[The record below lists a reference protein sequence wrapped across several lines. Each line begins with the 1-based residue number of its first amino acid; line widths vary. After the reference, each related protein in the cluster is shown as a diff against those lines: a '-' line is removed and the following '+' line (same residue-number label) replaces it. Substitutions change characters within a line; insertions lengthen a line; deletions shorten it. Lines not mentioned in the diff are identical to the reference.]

1 MKMQAPAAAG
11 GLRGAYGRLRS
22 RANRFIHH
30 PVTDVVVIAMI
41 LMSVVV
47 LLAEAALR
55 RDPQLGPLLVAL
67 GDTFTWIFV
76 GELLIRLWVAPKKSR
91 FFMRY
96 WPDILAVLPLYRP
109 MRLLRVLLLLRLF
122 RAGVLVNRRVVVL
135 RKLLQGALRDLLYVA
150 TVTITMV
157 LVGAVTVHF
166 AKGSVVLDDPGLEGS
181 LWFSTMTLIGGEP
194 IGGLP
199 RDDLGRSVTLGLM
212 LGGLTVFGIAIGT
225 VSATMAVALS
235 RRMEANE
242 MELDELRDHIII
254 CGWNRSGPT
263 VLREIYGREHRH
275 DQAVVIITE
284 QPDPPSDLFPRELP
298 RELLYHH
305 CGDYTKVKV
314 LEEVGVRRASV
325 AILLTDDQVPRA
337 DADRDARTVLAALT
351 IERLNKQIF
360 CCAELTDRQNEE
372 LLRMAGVEEIVV
384 GDWYAGVVLANAGRN
399 LGMVAVLDDILTS
412 TTGNAFYKIR
422 VPRGF
427 AGTTIGELHSRLKMK
442 RGAILVSWE
451 RGVGGERQF
460 KVNPPVELQVEQG
473 DTLVVIAGQ
482 PVTL

>member
-1 MKMQAPAAAG
+1 MNALGSAGAG
-11 GLRGAYGRLRS
+11 GLRGAYERLRS
-22 RANRFIHH
+22 RANWFIHH
-30 PVTDVVVIAMI
+30 PVTDVVVITLI
-41 LMSVVV
+41 LLSVSA
-47 LLAEAALR
+47 LMAEAALR
-55 RDPQLGPLLVAL
+55 HDARARELLVTM
-67 GDTFTWIFV
+67 GDAFTWIFV
-76 GELLIRLWVAPKKSR
+76 VELLIRFWVAPKKSR

-150 TVTITMV
+150 TVTVTLV

-181 LWFSTMTLIGGEP
+181 LWYSTMTLIGGEP

-199 RDDLGRSVTLGLM
+199 RDDLGRAVTLGLM
-212 LGGLTVFGIAIGT
+212 VGGLTVFGMAIGT

-242 MELDELRDHIII
+242 MELDELRDHVII

-263 VLREIYGREHRH
+263 VLREIYGREHRP

-284 QPDPPSDLFPRELP
+284 QADPPEDLFPEELP
-298 RELLYHH
+298 REMIYHH
-305 CGDYTKVKV
+305 HGDYTKVKV
-314 LEEVGVRRASV
+314 LEEVGIKRAAV

-351 IERLNKQIF
+351 IERLNKRIF

-412 TTGNAFYKIR
+412 TTGNAFYKLV
-422 VPRGF
+422 VPRRLE
-427 AGTTIGELHSRLKMK
+427 GTTVGELHTRLKVK

-451 RGVGGERQF
+451 RGEGAERQF
-460 KVNPPVELQVEQG
+460 KVNPPVDLQVAHR
-473 DTLVVIAGQ
+473 DVLVVIADK
-482 PVTL
+482 PVKL